1 MMNYGFSPTEEL
13 ERRGNYVRQSVG
25 EGFPTLAMAY
35 NGGVV
40 FVTKSTPIVEK
51 ISPVANGIGLAC
63 AGVYHHIRAVRKMLR
78 NATKRISMTNNR
90 HVSVKEL
97 LEGDDSII
105 DVIGTAYGNIYGAP
119 LEVDVVLAEPTGS
132 GADLYRVDFMGLPY
146 EYDGFAV
153 CGGMETSDGK
163 GSRQKIEKYMQKA
176 GPDFHAISL
185 DNAVGLSID
194 ALRDT
199 IKPGDSLLNEYNR
212 EVLHIGILNPDMPLR
227 RPSDE
232 EMERFY
238 EFLRR

>member
-51 ISPVANGIGLAC
+51 ISPVASGIGLAC
-63 AGVYHHIRAVRKMLR
+63 AGVYHHIRTVRRMLK
-78 NATKRISMTNNR
+78 NSTKKISMTNNR

-119 LEVDVVLAEPTGS
+119 LEVDVVLAESTGN

-146 EYDGFAV
+146 EYEGFAV
-153 CGGMETSDGK
+153 CGGVETEDGK
-163 GSRQKIEKYMQKA
+163 GSKQRIGQYVQEA

-185 DNAVGLSID
+185 DDAVRLSIG
-194 ALRDT
+194 ALRDS
-199 IKPGDSLLNEYNR
+199 IKPGDKLLNEYNR
-212 EVLHIGILNPDMPLR
+212 EVLHIGILNPDSPLR
-227 RPSDE
+227 RPSNE
-232 EMERFY
+232 ELERFY